1 MTTLSIDPFPLLAEL
16 PAPQFRPSG
25 GSGTHDGPRTQ
36 AFAEGR
42 RAGFEE
48 GRFEG
53 RERGAIEAR
62 AELSRE
68 IVELGLSLH
77 HATNDIGIQLAE
89 LADHMSRTVID
100 LALEIAAAVVDHE
113 ISVADSP
120 GRAALARAIAVA
132 PDRAELIAR
141 LHPDDAALLADAAEL
156 APGRSVTVVADPS
169 IGRGG
174 CLLDA
179 GGSRID
185 AGVDTAFSRVRAAL
199 LGVDDSPPEVLA

>member
-25 GSGTHDGPRTQ
+25 GSSAHDGPRTQ

-48 GRFEG
+48 GRLEG
-53 RERGAIEAR
+53 LLRGAIEAR
-62 AELSRE
+62 SELAGDIAELGRTLQHAAIDIE
-68 IVELGLSLH
+68 VQLG
-77 HATNDIGIQLAE
+77 E
-89 LADHMSRTVID
+89 LADHMSRTVVD
-100 LALEIAAAVVDHE
+100 LALEIAAAIVDHE

-141 LHPDDAALLADAAEL
+141 LHPDDAALLADAADL

-169 IGRGG
+169 IARGG
-174 CLLDA
+174 CMLDA

-185 AGVDTAFSRVRAAL
+185 ARVDTAFARVRAAL
-199 LGVDDSPPEVLA
+199 LGVDDSEPEVLA